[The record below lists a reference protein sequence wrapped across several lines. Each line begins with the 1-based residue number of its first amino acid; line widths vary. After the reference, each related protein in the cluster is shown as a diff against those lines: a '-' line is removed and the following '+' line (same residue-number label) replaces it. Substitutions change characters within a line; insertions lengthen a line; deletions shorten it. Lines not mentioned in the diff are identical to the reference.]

1 MQKDRSGNA
10 RGRMVWMIVMH
21 EGGAKH
27 VCGVTGKEMRADF
40 RAGAL
45 QEASS

>member
-21 EGGAKH
+21 EGGAKR
-27 VCGVTGKEMRADF
+27 VYVVTGKEMRADS
-40 RAGAL
+40 RAEAL